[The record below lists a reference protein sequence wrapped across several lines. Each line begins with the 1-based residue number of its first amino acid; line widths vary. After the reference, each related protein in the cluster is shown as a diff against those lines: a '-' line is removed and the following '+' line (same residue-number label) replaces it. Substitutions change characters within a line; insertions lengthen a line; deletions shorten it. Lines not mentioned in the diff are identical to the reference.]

1 MLRIK
6 FSACRQ
12 FSASKSASSP
22 SAKTLAVIVSQNA
35 EIKRK
40 TEKFMKKII
49 TLLLILVSNFAF
61 SQDFFVYKISK
72 PYCIFN
78 FMETA
83 TNGNGTSSYFKK
95 YIEDKT
101 QNNLNFKNLC
111 EEYKKINLS
120 YNYKRYEFPDE
131 RRPNR
136 STYDLISIIA
146 VNSKNLKEFK
156 ESTIGILPIIEYQK
170 LFIFIQS
177 FIRIC

>member
-1 MLRIK
+1 MG
-6 FSACRQ
+6 
-12 FSASKSASSP
+12 
-22 SAKTLAVIVSQNA
+22 TLAVIVSQNA

-49 TLLLILVSNFAF
+49 TLLLILISNFAF

-83 TNGNGTSSYFKK
+83 TNGNGTSSHFKK
-95 YIEDKT
+95 YIDDKT

-170 LFIFIQS
+170 LFKIFSDAENIYDEIIWNDYEKKLINQKNNLIK
-177 FIRIC
+177 F